1 MRTEKG
7 TGAAFKK
14 FKEDFY
20 KEVKT
25 VCGYRDYGKDRIQE
39 TTIVS
44 PHKVKQDDLSLII
57 PPPMSVSLF

>member
-1 MRTEKG
+1 MRTE
-7 TGAAFKK
+7 TSAASHK

-20 KEVKT
+20 KEVKS

-44 PHKVKQDDLSLII
+44 PYKVKQDDLSLII
-57 PPPMSVSLF
+57 PPPMSISIP